1 MKWSEVYL
9 KTLKEKPAEASIPSH
24 ILLLRAGYIYNTS
37 QGIYLYNTL
46 FLRAVQKFE
55 KIIRR
60 ELETYGAREIL
71 MPMVQ
76 TKELW
81 EKSGRWNKFEA
92 LLLKMKSR
100 AGQELCLGPT
110 HEEIIIDFVKSG
122 LTSYRDMPFN
132 LYQIQ
137 TKYRDEI
144 RPRFGLMRAREFIMK
159 DAYSFDTSSEEALKS
174 YQKMF
179 QAYEKIFKQLGV
191 QFVVVQAD
199 SGAIGGSHSQE
210 FHILAERGEDEIFV
224 SEKGDFAA
232 NVEVCPRVTTQTE
245 IFKGEQKKN
254 EEFATPGIT
263 TIEELAEFLKCKP
276 ADLVKILFFTYQE
289 NSQNQEN
296 TSGEKSFAVLCSGD
310 DEINPFKLK
319 QHLSLKENPV
329 LASSKVVKEIAGADP
344 GSCGPWNLKKDIPV
358 YLDHHLKTRGNF
370 ITGAN
375 KEGFHAKN
383 VNPDRDFKVHR
394 YGDFC
399 FAKEG
404 DLSPQ
409 GDSVLKRYRGIEVG
423 HLFYLSDLYS
433 KMMNLTYLDSQGK
446 QKFVEMGCYGLG
458 LTRTLQAVIEQSHDD
473 KGMIWPLCVA
483 PFAVHICLIDIQ
495 SPQVLKVMEE
505 LILVLKEQLL
515 DYFIDDRK
523 ERPGVKFKDA
533 DLLGFPLRFNLGDKD
548 LKNSQIEICIRKT
561 GFREKLSLKELK
573 TKLPDIVS
581 EL

>member
-1 MKWSEVYL
+1 MG
-9 KTLKEKPAEASIPSH
+9 ASISSH
-24 ILLLRAGYIYNTS
+24 ILLLRAGCIYNTS

-60 ELETYGAREIL
+60 EMEAHGAREIL

-81 EKSGRWNKFEA
+81 DKSGRWDKFES

-100 AGQELCLGPT
+100 TGQELCLGPT
-110 HEEIIIDFVKSG
+110 HEEIIIEFVKSG

-159 DAYSFDTSSEEALKS
+159 DAYSFDTSPEEALKS

-179 QAYEKIFKQLGV
+179 QAYEKIFKQLEV

-210 FHILAERGEDEIFV
+210 FHILAEKGEDEILV

-232 NVEVCPRVTTQTE
+232 NVEVCPRKTTQTE
-245 IFKGEQKKN
+245 TFKGEQKEI
-254 EEFATPGIT
+254 EEFATPGIAS
-263 TIEELAEFLKCKP
+263 IEDLAEFLKCKA
-276 ADLVKILFFTYQE
+276 ADLVKILFFIYKE
-289 NSQNQEN
+289 D
-296 TSGEKSFAVLCSGD
+296 SGAVPKAKSFAVLCSGE
-310 DEINPFKLK
+310 DEVNPFKLK
-319 QHLSLKENPV
+319 QHLGLKENPV
-329 LASSKVVKEIAGADP
+329 LASSKVVKEIAGAEP

-358 YLDHHLKTRGNF
+358 YLDHYLRSRGNF

-375 KEGFHAKN
+375 KDGFHVKN
-383 VNPDRDFKVHR
+383 INPDRDFKVKG

-404 DLSPQ
+404 DPSPK

-433 KMMNLTYLDSQGK
+433 KMMNLTYLDNQGR

-458 LTRTLQAVIEQSHDD
+458 VTRTLQAVVEQSHDD
-473 KGMIWPLCVA
+473 KGIIWPLCVA
-483 PFAVHICLIDIQ
+483 PFAVHICLIDTQ
-495 SPQVLKVMEE
+495 SPQVSKALEE
-505 LILVLKEQLL
+505 LLLILEEQSL

-561 GFREKLSLKELK
+561 GFRKKLSIKELK